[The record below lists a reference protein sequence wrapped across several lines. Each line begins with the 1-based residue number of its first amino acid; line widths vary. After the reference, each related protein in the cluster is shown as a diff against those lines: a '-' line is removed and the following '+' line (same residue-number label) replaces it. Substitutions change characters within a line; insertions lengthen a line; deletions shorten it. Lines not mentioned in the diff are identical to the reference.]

1 MISYLIVGNNEEG
14 FAKTEE
20 HKAVN
25 FQKEYVLSVLCL
37 KYSCNISQGQS
48 GIIMK

>member
-14 FAKTEE
+14 VLKTKE

-25 FQKEYVLSVLCL
+25 FQPEYVSSVLCL
-37 KYSCNISQGQS
+37 KYSGSIPQGQS